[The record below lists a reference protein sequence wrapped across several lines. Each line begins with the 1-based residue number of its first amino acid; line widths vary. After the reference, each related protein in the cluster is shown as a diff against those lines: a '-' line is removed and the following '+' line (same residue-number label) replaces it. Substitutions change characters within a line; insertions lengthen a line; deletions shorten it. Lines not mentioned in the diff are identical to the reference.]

1 MKIPES
7 LMSKIMKG
15 KCVLFLGA
23 GATISSGGT
32 LGAGLGK
39 SIYKEIGE
47 TGVTYQENLA
57 KYTLIN

>member
-1 MKIPES
+1 
-7 LMSKIMKG
+7 MSKIMKG

-47 TGVTYQENLA
+47 IGIAYQENLA
-57 KYTLIN
+57 KYTLTN